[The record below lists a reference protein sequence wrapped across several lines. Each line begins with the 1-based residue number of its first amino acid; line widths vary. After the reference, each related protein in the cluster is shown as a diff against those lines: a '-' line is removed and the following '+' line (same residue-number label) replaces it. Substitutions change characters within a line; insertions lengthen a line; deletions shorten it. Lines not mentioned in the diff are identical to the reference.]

1 MQIKGLE
8 DSEGA
13 TSGLFAHKE
22 GRGPSDI
29 CRLAFVVSRF
39 FFQTAKKSPDQKGLQ
54 MDFHEGTKHQCSKA
68 RAGWMAVGATAAGG
82 KPCGREFVSSVSN
95 AEANE
100 VVTKADK
107 LR

>member
-1 MQIKGLE
+1 
-8 DSEGA
+8 
-13 TSGLFAHKE
+13 
-22 GRGPSDI
+22 
-29 CRLAFVVSRF
+29 
-39 FFQTAKKSPDQKGLQ
+39 
-54 MDFHEGTKHQCSKA
+54 
-68 RAGWMAVGATAAGG
+68 MAVGATAAGG